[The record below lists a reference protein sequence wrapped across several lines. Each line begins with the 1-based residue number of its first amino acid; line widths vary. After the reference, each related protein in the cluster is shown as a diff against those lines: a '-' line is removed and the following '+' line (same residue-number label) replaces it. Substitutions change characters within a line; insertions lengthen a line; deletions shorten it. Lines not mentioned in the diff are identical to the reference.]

1 MTDDYRLV
9 RKNSLD
15 NSTYDS
21 YFLVR
26 NVFCSKNS
34 DLSVLNSRGL
44 CFSHNK
50 SRDKEL
56 LVCDKVRA
64 NISVFLFA
72 FLFLISRLLLYGHK
86 TAAAARSVLSI
97 FKGRRGKQ
105 KDCFLPLSE
114 EKKLSQK
121 PASQADCHID
131 LID

>member
-15 NSTYDS
+15 NSTYES

-34 DLSVLNSRGL
+34 DLSVLNNRGL
-44 CFSHNK
+44 CFSHK

-72 FLFLISRLLLYGHK
+72 LFTLFTHFRVSLK
-86 TAAAARSVLSI
+86 A
-97 FKGRRGKQ
+97 
-105 KDCFLPLSE
+105 
-114 EKKLSQK
+114 
-121 PASQADCHID
+121 
-131 LID
+131 